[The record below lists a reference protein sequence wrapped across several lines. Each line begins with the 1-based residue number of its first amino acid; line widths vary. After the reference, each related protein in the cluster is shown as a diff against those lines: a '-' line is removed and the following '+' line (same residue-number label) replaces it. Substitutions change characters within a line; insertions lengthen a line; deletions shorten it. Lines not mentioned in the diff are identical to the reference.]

1 MNIYEEY
8 GLGALDHDGKIKE
21 FFDNAE
27 AERQRWEKLMACN
40 VTANEVI
47 AEQRERAVEAESRA
61 ASAEKDAARL
71 NWAEKHLDAA
81 NVSGYGADD
90 KWVSILHHDGNKAE
104 GASLRD
110 AIDAALSAGGK

>member
-1 MNIYEEY
+1 MTAE
-8 GLGALDHDGKIKE
+8 GTPRTDALRRRD
-21 FFDNAE
+21 FNASS
-27 AERQRWEKLMACN
+27 AESLMDFL
-40 VTANEVI
+40 NEVFEEC
-47 AEQRERAVEAESRA
+47 EQLERELQAAESRA

-110 AIDAALSAGGK
+110 AIDAALSA